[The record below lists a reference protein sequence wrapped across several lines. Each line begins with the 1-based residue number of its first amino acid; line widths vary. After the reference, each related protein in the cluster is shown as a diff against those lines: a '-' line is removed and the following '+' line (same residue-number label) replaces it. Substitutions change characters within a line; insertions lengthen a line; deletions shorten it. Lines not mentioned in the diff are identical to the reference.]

1 MNLKLKQLRQAK
13 GYTTKDMAEKL
24 EISKAFY
31 CQLENNKRNL
41 SYIMAI
47 KIANIFNKKPDTIF
61 YEDFKQRMWLFFV
74 LFLKYDM
81 IFIEVEE

>member
-13 GYTTKDMAEKL
+13 GYTTKDMAIKL
-24 EISKAFY
+24 GISKAFY

-47 KIANIFNKKPDTIF
+47 KIATIFNKKPDSIF
-61 YEDFKQRMWLFFV
+61 YEDFIQRIWL
-74 LFLKYDM
+74 LL
-81 IFIEVEE
+81 

>member
-13 GYTTKDMAEKL
+13 GYTTKDMAIKL
-24 EISKAFY
+24 GISKAFY

-47 KIANIFNKKPDTIF
+47 KIATIFNKKPDSIF
-61 YEDFKQRMWLFFV
+61 YEDFIQR
-74 LFLKYDM
+74 
-81 IFIEVEE
+81 I

>member
-13 GYTTKDMAEKL
+13 GYTTREMAEKL
-24 EISKAFY
+24 EISKPFY

-47 KIANIFNKKPDTIF
+47 KIANIFHKKPDSIF
-61 YEDFKQRMWLFFV
+61 YEDFKQRM
-74 LFLKYDM
+74 
-81 IFIEVEE
+81 